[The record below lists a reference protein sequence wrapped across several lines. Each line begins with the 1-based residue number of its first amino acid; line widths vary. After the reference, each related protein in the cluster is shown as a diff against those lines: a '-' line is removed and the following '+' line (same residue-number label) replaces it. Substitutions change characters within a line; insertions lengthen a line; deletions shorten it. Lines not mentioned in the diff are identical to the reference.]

1 MTSDQPEH
9 ARTGSATTRTGSE
22 PAPTGTERVRTG
34 SESLRTGSGPAPTG
48 TDVVLEA
55 RGVTKHFPLR
65 RTARDLFARERRS
78 VHAVD
83 DVSLRLRRGT
93 VTALVGES
101 GSGKSTVARLLAQ
114 LYPLTSGE
122 IRLGGTPV
130 VAGRGRSFRR
140 YVRRVQLIFQDPFA
154 SLNPVHTV
162 RYHLTRAL
170 KIHGRAGSGKKQLEE
185 NLTALL
191 NRVQLT
197 PPQQFLDK
205 FPHELSGGQRQRVA
219 IARALGADP
228 QVLLADEPVSMLD
241 VSIRLGVL
249 NLLRDLKERL
259 HLAILYITHDIAS
272 ARYFADTTLVMYAGR
287 IVEGG
292 DSERVTQ
299 HPAHP
304 YTQLLIA
311 SAPDP
316 DRIVADEEQEETGTG
331 EPPSLITPPA
341 GCRFHPRCPQAMER
355 CRTELP
361 PRFDLPDGQ
370 WAACW
375 LYEGGVPRPTGAG
388 GTTAAPGHPAP
399 GPNAA
404 KEATR

>member
-1 MTSDQPEH
+1 MTEPV
-9 ARTGSATTRTGSE
+9 TTET
-22 PAPTGTERVRTG
+22 
-34 SESLRTGSGPAPTG
+34 
-48 TDVVLEA
+48 VLEA
-55 RGVTKHFPLR
+55 RGVTKHFPVR
-65 RTARDLFARERRS
+65 RTGRDLATRTRRT

-83 DVSLRLRRGT
+83 DVSLELRRGT

-114 LYPLTSGE
+114 LHPLTSGE
-122 IRLGGTPV
+122 IRLHGAPAE
-130 VAGRGRSFRR
+130 AGRGRAFRA
-140 YVRRVQLIFQDPFA
+140 YVKQVQLILQDPFA

-162 RYHLTRAL
+162 RYHLTRSL
-170 KIHGRAGSGKKQLEE
+170 KIHGRGATEE
-185 NLTALL
+185 NLHALL
-191 NRVQLT
+191 ERVQLT
-197 PPQQFLDK
+197 PPESYADK

-249 NLLRDLKERL
+249 NLLKDLKERL
-259 HLAILYITHDIAS
+259 RLAVLYITHDIAS

-292 DSERVTQ
+292 DSETVTQ
-299 HPAHP
+299 RPAHP

-316 DRIVADEEQEETGTG
+316 DRVADPGAADEADGG
-331 EPPSLITPPA
+331 EPPSLISPPP
-341 GCRFHPRCPQAMER
+341 GCRFHPRCPRAMER

-361 PRFDLPDGQ
+361 PRFDLAAGQ

-375 LYEGGVPRPTGAG
+375 LYAEEGTGPR
-388 GTTAAPGHPAP
+388 
-399 GPNAA
+399 
-404 KEATR
+404 

>member
-1 MTSDQPEH
+1 MLAEAAPRDPHDPHPPDASGDQE
-9 ARTGSATTRTGSE
+9 
-22 PAPTGTERVRTG
+22 
-34 SESLRTGSGPAPTG
+34 
-48 TDVVLEA
+48 VVLEA
-55 RGVTKHFPLR
+55 RAVTKHFPVRRGLR
-65 RTARDLFARERRS
+65 DVLARRRRV

-83 DVSLRLRRGT
+83 DVSIVLRRGS

-114 LYPLTSGE
+114 LHPLTGGE
-122 IRLGGTPV
+122 IRLAGNPV
-130 VAGRGRSFRR
+130 RAGRGRAFRA
-140 YVRRVQLIFQDPFA
+140 YVREVQLIFQDPFA

-170 KIHGRAGSGKKQLEE
+170 RIHGRAGSGDAELRE
-185 NLTALL
+185 NLAALL
-191 NRVQLT
+191 RQVQLT
-197 PPQQFLDK
+197 PPERFLDK

-228 QVLLADEPVSMLD
+228 SVLLADEPVSMLD

-259 HLAILYITHDIAS
+259 RLAVLYITHDIAS

-287 IVEGG
+287 VVEGG
-292 DSERVTQ
+292 DSETVTQ
-299 HPAHP
+299 RPAHP

-316 DRIVADEEQEETGTG
+316 DRVADEQDQQESGSG
-331 EPPSLITPPA
+331 EPPSLIDPPS
-341 GCRFHPRCPQAMER
+341 GCRFHPRCPKAMAR

-361 PRFDLPDGQ
+361 PRFTLEHGQ

-375 LYEGGVPRPTGAG
+375 LYDTSSGGNEAG
-388 GTTAAPGHPAP
+388 
-399 GPNAA
+399 
-404 KEATR
+404 R

>member
-1 MTSDQPEH
+1 MSKQP
-9 ARTGSATTRTGSE
+9 ARNH
-22 PAPTGTERVRTG
+22 
-34 SESLRTGSGPAPTG
+34 
-48 TDVVLEA
+48 VVLEA
-55 RGVTKHFPLR
+55 RSVTKHFPVR
-65 RTARDLFARERRS
+65 RTGRDLVMGRRRT

-83 DVSLRLRRGT
+83 DVSLELRRGT

-114 LYPLTSGE
+114 LYPLTGGE
-122 IRLGGTPV
+122 IRLDGTAV
-130 VAGRGRSFRR
+130 KAGRGRSFRG

-170 KIHGRAGSGKKQLEE
+170 RIHGRAGSGEAELEE

-191 NRVQLT
+191 DRVQLT
-197 PPQQFLDK
+197 PPQQYLDR

-249 NLLRDLKERL
+249 NLLKDLKERL
-259 HLAILYITHDIAS
+259 SLAILYITHDIAS

-292 DSERVTQ
+292 DSESVTQ
-299 HPAHP
+299 RPAHP

-316 DRIVADEEQEETGTG
+316 DRVAGEAEQEETGSG
-331 EPPSLITPPA
+331 EPPSLIAPPP
-341 GCRFHPRCPQAMER
+341 GCRFHPRCPTAMER
-355 CRTELP
+355 CRTEPP
-361 PRFDLPDGQ
+361 PRFDLEGGR

-375 LYEGGVPRPTGAG
+375 LYADGARAGHGPGKEG
-388 GTTAAPGHPAP
+388 AA
-399 GPNAA
+399 
-404 KEATR
+404 